1 MRAKDVMRAD
11 PAVVT
16 PADTVEMAAQAMLE
30 RDCGALPVVSDADS
44 RRVIGIVTDRDI
56 AIRSVARGKGPGTR
70 VSEVMTR
77 SVTRC
82 PENADIADVER
93 TMADRQIRRVV
104 IVDNEECCVGIVSQA
119 DIARAAK
126 SSDVAAVVE
135 RISEPRA

>member
-1 MRAKDVMRAD
+1 MQAKDVMRVD
-11 PAVVT
+11 PAVVP

-30 RDCGALPVVSDADS
+30 RDCGALPVVADADS
-44 RRVIGIVTDRDI
+44 MRVIGIVTDRDI
-56 AIRSVARGKGPGTR
+56 AIRGVARGKGPATR

-82 PENADIADVER
+82 PEDADIVDVER

-104 IVDNEECCVGIVSQA
+104 IVDDDECCVGIVSQA

-126 SSDVAAVVE
+126 SSDVATVVE
-135 RISEPRA
+135 RIS

>member
-1 MRAKDVMRAD
+1 MQAKDVMRVD

-30 RDCGALPVVSDADS
+30 RDCGALPVVADADT

-56 AIRSVARGKGPGTR
+56 AIRGVARGKGPTTR

-104 IVDNEECCVGIVSQA
+104 IVDNDESCVGIVSQA

-126 SSDVAAVVE
+126 KSDVAAVVE